1 MDKSFNDQEL
11 SDIMKEIEALEEEF
25 SADEDSSKIEAS
37 AIMEDLAEMEE
48 EQSIPVTNREEPFEE
63 AAIEQ
68 TTVLPFA
75 KKEISQPTKAT
86 SSMSFK
92 VQGDLNLELHF
103 EVGGKNIALEVTD
116 KGLTIQMD
124 GGISFTVPVSDAQSY
139 KKAV

>member
-25 SADEDSSKIEAS
+25 SADEDSSKVEAS
-37 AIMEDLAEMEE
+37 SIMEDLAEMAE
-48 EQSIPVTNREEPFEE
+48 EQSIPVTNREE
-63 AAIEQ
+63 

>member
-1 MDKSFNDQEL
+1 MDKGFNDQEL

-25 SADEDSSKIEAS
+25 SADEDSSKVEAS

-48 EQSIPVTNREEPFEE
+48 EQSIPVTNREE
-63 AAIEQ
+63 

-75 KKEISQPTKAT
+75 KKETAQPTKAT

>member
-1 MDKSFNDQEL
+1 MEKGFNDQEL

-25 SADEDSSKIEAS
+25 SADEDSTKVEAS
-37 AIMEDLAEMEE
+37 AIMEDLAEMDE
-48 EQSIPVTNREEPFEE
+48 EQSIPATNREE
-63 AAIEQ
+63 

-75 KKEISQPTKAT
+75 KKEMTEPTKAT

>member
-1 MDKSFNDQEL
+1 MDKGFNDQEL

-25 SADEDSSKIEAS
+25 SADEDSSKVEAS
-37 AIMEDLAEMEE
+37 TIMEDLAEMEE
-48 EQSIPVTNREEPFEE
+48 EQSIPVTNREE
-63 AAIEQ
+63 

>member
-25 SADEDSSKIEAS
+25 SADEDSSKVEAS

-48 EQSIPVTNREEPFEE
+48 EQSIPVTNREE
-63 AAIEQ
+63 

-75 KKEISQPTKAT
+75 KKETAQPTKAT

>member
-1 MDKSFNDQEL
+1 MDKGFNDQEL

-25 SADEDSSKIEAS
+25 SADEDSTKVEAS

-48 EQSIPVTNREEPFEE
+48 EQSIPSTNREERFEE
-63 AAIEQ
+63 PSIEQ

-75 KKEISQPTKAT
+75 KKEIAQPTKAT

>member
-1 MDKSFNDQEL
+1 MGDVMDKSFNDQEL

-25 SADEDSSKIEAS
+25 SADEDSSKVEAS

-48 EQSIPVTNREEPFEE
+48 EQSIPVTNREE
-63 AAIEQ
+63 

-86 SSMSFK
+86 SSLSFK

>member
-25 SADEDSSKIEAS
+25 SADEDSSKVEAS
-37 AIMEDLAEMEE
+37 TIMEDLAEMEE
-48 EQSIPVTNREEPFEE
+48 EQSIPVTNREE
-63 AAIEQ
+63 

>member
-25 SADEDSSKIEAS
+25 SADEDSSKVEAS
-37 AIMEDLAEMEE
+37 SIMEDLAEMEE
-48 EQSIPVTNREEPFEE
+48 EQSIPVTNREE
-63 AAIEQ
+63 

-103 EVGGKNIALEVTD
+103 EVGGKNKTRHQVKSQAQAFLVKDDTLIS
-116 KGLTIQMD
+116 GPQMIPLYYF
-124 GGISFTVPVSDAQSY
+124 GFLY
-139 KKAV
+139 

>member
-25 SADEDSSKIEAS
+25 SADEDSSKVEAS

-48 EQSIPVTNREEPFEE
+48 EQSIPVTNREE
-63 AAIEQ
+63 

>member
-25 SADEDSSKIEAS
+25 SADEDSSKVEAS
-37 AIMEDLAEMEE
+37 TIMEDLAEMEE
-48 EQSIPVTNREEPFEE
+48 EQSIPVTNREE
-63 AAIEQ
+63 

-75 KKEISQPTKAT
+75 KKEIAQPTKST

>member
-1 MDKSFNDQEL
+1 MDKGFNDQEL

-25 SADEDSSKIEAS
+25 SADEDSTKVEAS

-48 EQSIPVTNREEPFEE
+48 EQSIPVTNREE
-63 AAIEQ
+63 

-75 KKEISQPTKAT
+75 KKETAQPTKAT

>member
-1 MDKSFNDQEL
+1 MDKGFNDQEL

-25 SADEDSSKIEAS
+25 SADEDSSKVEAS

-48 EQSIPVTNREEPFEE
+48 EQSIPVTNREE
-63 AAIEQ
+63 

>member
-1 MDKSFNDQEL
+1 MDKGFNDQEL

-25 SADEDSSKIEAS
+25 SADEDSTKVEAS

-48 EQSIPVTNREEPFEE
+48 EQSIPATNREETF
-63 AAIEQ
+63 EQ

-75 KKEISQPTKAT
+75 KKEIAQPTKAT

>member
-1 MDKSFNDQEL
+1 MDKGFNDQEL

-25 SADEDSSKIEAS
+25 SADEDSTKVEAS

-48 EQSIPVTNREEPFEE
+48 EQSIPVTNREE
-63 AAIEQ
+63 

-75 KKEISQPTKAT
+75 KKETVQPTKAT

>member
-1 MDKSFNDQEL
+1 MGDVMDKSFNDQEL

-25 SADEDSSKIEAS
+25 SADEDSSKVEAS

-48 EQSIPVTNREEPFEE
+48 EQSIPVTNREE
-63 AAIEQ
+63 